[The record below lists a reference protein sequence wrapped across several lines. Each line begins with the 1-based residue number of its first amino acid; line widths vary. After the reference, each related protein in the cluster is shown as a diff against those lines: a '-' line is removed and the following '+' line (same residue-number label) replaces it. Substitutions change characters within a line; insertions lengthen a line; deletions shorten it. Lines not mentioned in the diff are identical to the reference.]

1 MKKAEVQ
8 QRQQR
13 SGGAVMVATAI
24 LVMMVA
30 SLAVTTLV
38 RNRIYENSVKVWESM
53 VRSSPTKRRPHQN
66 FGQALSTAG
75 HLQEALR
82 EFKTVLS
89 LDDDGSVPL
98 RDTYR
103 EIGVVYFRLGLLD
116 EAITAW
122 KNGLRYAPGDAGLM
136 NNLAIALMRQSK
148 IDEAISY
155 AEAAARGNEYMAE
168 PMNTLGELYLKKGD
182 PQKAVQYFRR
192 YLYLRPEDP
201 RGYWNAALA
210 LKDAGDLRGSLEY
223 ATRFLAQEPDP
234 NFRQAAVQLVEFL
247 NSRLKQPR

>member
-1 MKKAEVQ
+1 
-8 QRQQR
+8 
-13 SGGAVMVATAI
+13 MVATAV
-24 LVMMVA
+24 LVMIAA
-30 SLAVTTLV
+30 SLATTTLM
-38 RNRIYENSVKVWESM
+38 RNRIYQDSVKVWESM

-66 FGQALSTAG
+66 YGQALSTAG
-75 HLQEALR
+75 RLQEALG

-89 LDDDGSVPL
+89 LNDDGSVPL

-122 KNGLRYAPGDAGLM
+122 KNGLRYAPGDAGLL

-148 IDEAISY
+148 VDEAITY
-155 AEAAARGNEYMAE
+155 AEAAARSNEYMAE

-182 PQKAVQYFRR
+182 PRKAIQYFNR
-192 YLYLRPEDP
+192 YLYLRPEDA

-210 LKDAGDLRGSLEY
+210 LKDAGDFRGSLEY

-234 NFRQAAVQLVEFL
+234 NFRQVATQLVEFL
-247 NSRLKQPR
+247 KGKLQQPR

>member
-1 MKKAEVQ
+1 MKKMVT
-8 QRQQR
+8 QQR
-13 SGGAVMVATAI
+13 SVATVLVATAI
-24 LVMMVA
+24 LLMMVV
-30 SLAVTTLV
+30 SLATTTLV
-38 RNRIYENSVKVWESM
+38 RNRIYKDSVKVWESM

-66 FGQALSTAG
+66 YGQALSTAG
-75 HLQEALR
+75 HLREALS

-116 EAITAW
+116 EAIAAW

-136 NNLAIALMRQSK
+136 NNLAIALMRQLK

-155 AEAAARGNEYMAE
+155 AEAAARSNEYMAE
-168 PMNTLGELYLKKGD
+168 PMNTLGELYLKKGE
-182 PQKAVQYFRR
+182 PKKAVQYFNR
-192 YLYLRPEDP
+192 YLYLRPEDS

-210 LKDAGDLRGSLEY
+210 LKDAGDFRGSLEY
-223 ATRFLAQEPDP
+223 ATRFLAREPDP
-234 NFRQAAVQLVEFL
+234 NFRQAAMQLVEFL
-247 NSRLKQPR
+247 KGRLKQPQ